1 MSLSVTHSNLFPFI
15 LQVNVLLAGE
25 VKGISNLVG
34 EVVVSL
40 NSPSIV
46 SFPSVAQVSWFKEV
60 KVKVEGIGG
69 LVEQSTS
76 NPLAIA
82 IAVNKGLSKV
92 SSRGIP
98 ETYGELK
105 NLNDL

>member
-1 MSLSVTHSNLFPFI
+1 MTHSNLFPFI

-98 ETYGELK
+98 ET
-105 NLNDL
+105 